1 MVNQFHVSGSEDGE
15 EAAVSMLS
23 SFLAALVELLVE
35 TPLQP
40 QVRCDWWITG
50 HVMTILICDWSSPTT
65 STWRPRVS
73 SLCCS
78 AASSTAPASPHI
90 NWLCG
95 GN

>member
-40 QVRCDWWITG
+40 QVRCDW
-50 HVMTILICDWSSPTT
+50 
-65 STWRPRVS
+65 
-73 SLCCS
+73 
-78 AASSTAPASPHI
+78 
-90 NWLCG
+90 
-95 GN
+95 